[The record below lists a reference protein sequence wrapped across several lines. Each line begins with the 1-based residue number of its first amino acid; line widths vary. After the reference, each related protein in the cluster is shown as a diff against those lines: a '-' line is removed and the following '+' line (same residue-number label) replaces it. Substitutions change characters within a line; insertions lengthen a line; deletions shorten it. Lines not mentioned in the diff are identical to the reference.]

1 MRQKDI
7 TCRLDAR
14 GLVLVKVNEQARGLK
29 ALRGYLKG
37 RCEQIRT

>member
-29 ALRGYLKG
+29 ALRGYLEG
-37 RCEQIRT
+37 RCKRTGT